1 MYYDEHHIELV
12 SFLFSSPIE
21 QRKKKTI
28 IYFRSIFEWNSMVNE
43 QISALGDK
51 TDGILGRQKKRMK
64 I

>member
-1 MYYDEHHIELV
+1 MNITLNLFRFY
-12 SFLFSSPIE
+12 FLLRLSNE
-21 QRKKKTI
+21 KKTI
-28 IYFRSIFEWNSMVNE
+28 IYFRSIFEWNSIVNE